1 MNSTTAKIHPSA
13 FKPRNANGTM
23 FQGKMVD
30 YAICLEYPRVEPMFG
45 RIRSTLQLEPTNLQY
60 INHTSYEP
68 VRFRPIAISI
78 ETKVTGN
85 ETEATTQ
92 LSVWAVA
99 QFKRLQSIIRRSGK
113 SSEMTVLPLIHVQG
127 HRWFVTL
134 AVQGVSKTV

>member
-13 FKPRNANGTM
+13 LKPKNANGTM

-30 YAICLEYPRVEPMFG
+30 YAMCLEYGRAEPIFG
-45 RIRSTLQLEPTNLQY
+45 RIRNTLQFEPTNCQY

-85 ETEATTQ
+85 ETEATAQ
-92 LSVWAVA
+92 LSVWVVA
-99 QFKRLQSIIRRSGK
+99 QFKRLQSIIQRSGV
-113 SSEMTVLPLIHVQG
+113 SSEMTVLPLIHIQG
-127 HRWFVTL
+127 HDWFVTL
-134 AVQGVSKTV
+134 AVQGDSKTV